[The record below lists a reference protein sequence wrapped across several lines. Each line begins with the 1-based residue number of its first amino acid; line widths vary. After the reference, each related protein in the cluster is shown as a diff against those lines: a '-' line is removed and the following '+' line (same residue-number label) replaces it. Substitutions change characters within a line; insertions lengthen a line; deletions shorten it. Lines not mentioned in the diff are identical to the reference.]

1 MKTER
6 MRTGRIETVTTPNL
20 RPQFSDWLEGARLR
34 TLPAALAP
42 VLAGTGAAGP
52 EAKLGRALLA
62 AAVALALQIGVNF
75 ANDYSDGVRGTDE
88 HRVGPTRLTASGI
101 VAPATVKR
109 IAFAWFGAAAVA
121 GLVLVALAQAWW
133 LIGAGALAIIAA
145 WFYTGGKNPYGYR
158 GLGEV
163 AVFVFFGLVATW
175 GTTYTQTLTLNLAS
189 VLAGTSMGFIACALL
204 MINNIRDI
212 ATDTVSGKRTLAVRL
227 GDRRARRMYGLFMLL
242 TLGFAIGAFVALG
255 SFLDGV
261 TFTTGAGL
269 LGLVFG
275 AWALLLAARVLRS
288 RAEMIPT
295 LRDTGLVQLGI
306 GVSLLLAGLL

>member
-1 MKTER
+1 
-6 MRTGRIETVTTPNL
+6 MRTGRIEPVTTPNL
-20 RPQFSDWLEGARLR
+20 RPGFSDWLEGARLR

-42 VLAGTGAAGP
+42 VLAGTGAAGA

-121 GLVLVALAQAWW
+121 GLVLVWLAQAWW
-133 LIGAGALAIIAA
+133 LIAAGALAIVAA
-145 WFYTGGKNPYGYR
+145 WFYTGGKKPYGYR

-175 GTTYTQTLTLNLAS
+175 GTTYTQILTLNLAS
-189 VLAGTSMGFIACALL
+189 TFAGISMGFIACALL

-212 ATDTVSGKRTLAVRL
+212 PTDTVSGKRTLAVRL
-227 GDRRARRMYGLFMLL
+227 GDTRARRVYGAFIAL
-242 TLGFAIGAFVALG
+242 TLGFAVAAFIALG
-255 SFLDGV
+255 NFAGGATLGA
-261 TFTTGAGL
+261 GAGL
-269 LGLVFG
+269 LGLLFG
-275 AWALLLAARVLRS
+275 AWALVLATRVLRS

-306 GVSLLLAGLL
+306 GVALLLAGLL